1 MTIRLVIVE
10 PEGAYNLGFIAR
22 LVKNFLI
29 DEFYV
34 VNPKCDINE
43 AIKFSAKGSE
53 VIEKMMKIT
62 NNFDDAIRDVDLK
75 IATSS
80 IADIKGDLLRKS
92 IRPIDLERLIK
103 DKKVAFI
110 FGRESVG
117 LTREEIAKSDFLLF
131 IPANPEYPVLN
142 LSHAVGIVLYE
153 LWRNRDNKVPTV
165 SSEPIKLID
174 DYSKKIT
181 DILVNKEATKSMYLV
196 LKRVL
201 IKGIEDNEEAMTIVR
216 ILRKIYVRLAK
227 KENESDKLL

>member
-103 DKKVAFI
+103 DKKVA
-110 FGRESVG
+110 
-117 LTREEIAKSDFLLF
+117 
-131 IPANPEYPVLN
+131 Y
-142 LSHAVGIVLYE
+142 
-153 LWRNRDNKVPTV
+153 
-165 SSEPIKLID
+165 
-174 DYSKKIT
+174 
-181 DILVNKEATKSMYLV
+181 
-196 LKRVL
+196 
-201 IKGIEDNEEAMTIVR
+201 
-216 ILRKIYVRLAK
+216 
-227 KENESDKLL
+227 